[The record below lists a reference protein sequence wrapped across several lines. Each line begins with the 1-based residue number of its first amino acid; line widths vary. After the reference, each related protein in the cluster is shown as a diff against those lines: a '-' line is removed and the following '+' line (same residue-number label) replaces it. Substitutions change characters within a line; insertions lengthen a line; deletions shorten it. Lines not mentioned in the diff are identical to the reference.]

1 MLCLGDKLPVL
12 FRLLTLPW
20 DGVERR
26 LSFGGGLAG
35 RTGTA
40 PGKTGVFFLLE
51 GGMREGGN
59 CEGTDSFSRAL

>member
-1 MLCLGDKLPVL
+1 M
-12 FRLLTLPW
+12 
-20 DGVERR
+20 ERR

-59 CEGTDSFSRAL
+59 SEGTGSFSRAL